1 MFKEFKEFA
10 MKGNAIDLAVGV
22 VIGGAFQGIVNSLVK
37 DIIMPLTALLT
48 GNIDYSEWKIVIAG
62 GVAEIGIG
70 SFINALINFFVIAF
84 SIFLAMKYVNK
95 INKKLEELNKETM
108 KTLKKKAEKENKKH
122 KFFKHKE
129 KKKEPEPEPKTKTCP
144 YCLSEI
150 PYKATKCMYCTSN
163 LTNVED
169 ATKVRP

>member
-1 MFKEFKEFA
+1 MGMFKEFKEFA

-48 GNIDYSEWKIVIAG
+48 GNIDYSEWKIVIMG
-62 GVAEIGIG
+62 GAAEIGIG

-84 SIFLAMKYVNK
+84 SIFLAMKYINK
-95 INKKLEELNKETM
+95 INKKLEEINKETM
-108 KTLKKKAEKENKKH
+108 KTLEKKTGKKH
-122 KFFKHKE
+122 KFFKRKE
-129 KKKEPEPEPKTKTCP
+129 KTKEPEPEPKTKKCP

-150 PYKATKCMYCTSN
+150 PYKATKCMNCTSN
-163 LTNVED
+163 LKEEKVE
-169 ATKVRP
+169 K